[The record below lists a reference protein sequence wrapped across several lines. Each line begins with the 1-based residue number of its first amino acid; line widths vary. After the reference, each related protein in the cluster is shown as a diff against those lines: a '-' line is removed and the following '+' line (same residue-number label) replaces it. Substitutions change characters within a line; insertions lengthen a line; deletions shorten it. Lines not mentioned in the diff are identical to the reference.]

1 MFAEKRAR
9 QKLSSSFADSQL
21 DAIGCLPM
29 ILPFILLSA
38 SANEEQ
44 AVGDKQSSEVQHL
57 LLFDFNTEAGRCHGE
72 TSFQTF
78 DILSFNGRQI

>member
-29 ILPFILLSA
+29 IIPFILLSTT
-38 SANEEQ
+38 ANEEQ
-44 AVGDKQSSEVQHL
+44 AVGDSPLNPSLTLVVVYHFVTKHPV
-57 LLFDFNTEAGRCHGE
+57 
-72 TSFQTF
+72 
-78 DILSFNGRQI
+78 